1 MRVFIMAGAAV
12 GGFGTLA
19 GLILGILFAVYIDP
33 IQDVIQWVFAIFN
46 PGERLFDAEVY
57 ELARLPAKVEWGEVL
72 VIAGFGFLMSIL
84 VTLPPSWRASRLDP
98 VEALR
103 YE

>member
-33 IQDVIQWVFAIFN
+33 IQDVIQWAFAVFN

-57 ELARLPAKVEWGEVL
+57 ELARLPAKVEWSEVM
-72 VIAGFGFLMSIL
+72 VIAGFGFAMSIL